1 MLPGDSARIA
11 ASPPDR
17 GNRDITAVIT
27 SYNYGRY
34 LPEALESVLGQE
46 GGAPRLVVVDDGSS
60 DAETPAVLAGLPEEV
75 AVLRQENVGVCR
87 ARNAGLERV
96 ETPYAFVLDAD
107 DRLAPGAL
115 TAMRAPLDV
124 DPKLGFAYGPMR
136 FFGDWK
142 GILGFPP
149 YDPYKLLYRHTIG
162 LTALMR
168 KELVTDT
175 GGFDP
180 SFEHF
185 EDWEL
190 WVNALAHGW
199 RGKQVQTVTLEY
211 RKHGGSK
218 VSRDR
223 PAYRDVLRRMQA
235 KHAELYRRRHEL
247 AGESDLG
254 AAGRLV
260 YRYWWGL
267 RPMPAKLEQ
276 RLHALHWRV

>member
-1 MLPGDSARIA
+1 VDNGSDST
-11 ASPPDR
+11 SR

-27 SYNYGRY
+27 SYNYGPY
-34 LPEALESVLGQE
+34 LPEAVESVLSQGT
-46 GGAPRLVVVDDGSS
+46 PKLVVVDDGST
-60 DAETPAVLAGLPEEV
+60 DPETAAVLARLPDGVEV
-75 AVLRQENVGVCR
+75 VRQENAGVCR

-96 ETPYAFVLDAD
+96 ETPYAVVLDAD

-115 TAMRAPLDV
+115 AAMRAPLDA

-136 FFGDWK
+136 FFGAWK

-168 KELVTDT
+168 REVVTDT

-199 RGKQVQTVTLEY
+199 QGRQVDAVTLEY
-211 RKHGGSK
+211 RKHGDSK
-218 VSRDR
+218 VSSDR
-223 PAYRDVLRRMQA
+223 PAYRSVLRRMQH
-235 KHAELYRRRHEL
+235 KHADLYRRRDEL
-247 AGESDLG
+247 GSDLG
-254 AAGRLV
+254 AIGRLV

-276 RLHALHWRV
+276 RLHAFHWRA

>member
-1 MLPGDSARIA
+1 VDNGSDST
-11 ASPPDR
+11 SR

-27 SYNYGRY
+27 SHDYGRY
-34 LPEALESVLGQE
+34 LPEAVGSVLGQE

-60 DAETPAVLAGLPEEV
+60 DDETPAALASLPNEV
-75 AVLRQENVGVCR
+75 EVMRLENVGVCR

-96 ETPYAFVLDAD
+96 ETPYAITLDAD
-107 DRLAPGAL
+107 DRLASGAL
-115 TAMRAPLDV
+115 AAMRARLTA
-124 DPKLGFAYGPMR
+124 DPNLGFAYGPMR

-168 KELVTDT
+168 KEVIVDT

-199 RGKQVQTVTLEY
+199 RGRKVETVTLEY

-218 VSRDR
+218 VSSDR

-235 KHAELYRRRHEL
+235 KHADLYARRDEL
-247 AGESDLG
+247 AQESELG
-254 AAGRLV
+254 PLGRFV
-260 YRYWWGL
+260 YRFWWGL
-267 RPMPAKLEQ
+267 RPMPAGVEQ
-276 RLHALHWRV
+276 RLHALYWRA

>member
-1 MLPGDSARIA
+1 MA
-11 ASPPDR
+11 ADV
-17 GNRDITAVIT
+17 TAVIT
-27 SYNYGRY
+27 THDYGRY
-34 LPEALESVLGQE
+34 LPQAVESVLSQD
-46 GGAPRLVVVDDGSS
+46 GGRPRLVIVDDGST
-60 DAETPAVLAGLPEEV
+60 DDETPEVLVGLPDDVEV
-75 AVLRQENVGVCR
+75 IRQENVGVCR

-96 ETPYAFVLDAD
+96 ETAYAMVLDAD

-115 TAMRAPLDV
+115 AAMRAPLDA
-124 DPKLGFAYGPMR
+124 DPKLGYAYGPMR

-142 GILGFPP
+142 GILSFPP

-168 KELVTDT
+168 RKVIVDT

-180 SFEHF
+180 AFEQF

-199 RGKQVQTVTLEY
+199 RGKQVDTVTLEY

-235 KHAELYRRRHEL
+235 KHADLYRRRDEL
-247 AGESDLG
+247 ARESDLG
-254 AAGRLV
+254 PVGRLV

-267 RPMPAKLEQ
+267 RPMPARVEQ
-276 RLHALHWRV
+276 RLHALYWRA